1 MFKTNDDG
9 TTNYYVD
16 GELRAIIAAEH
27 LAEFKTNIGIV
38 EPPAFRPFT
47 IPTN

>member
-1 MFKTNDDG
+1 MFKLNDDG
-9 TTNYYVD
+9 TSNYYLD

-27 LAEFKTNIGIV
+27 LAEFKTSIGIV
-38 EPPAFRPFT
+38 EKPAFSPFT

>member
-1 MFKTNDDG
+1 MFKLNEDG

-16 GELRAIIAAEH
+16 GELRAIISAEL
-27 LAEFKTNIGIV
+27 LAEFKTSIGIV
-38 EPPAFRPFT
+38 EKPAFTPFT